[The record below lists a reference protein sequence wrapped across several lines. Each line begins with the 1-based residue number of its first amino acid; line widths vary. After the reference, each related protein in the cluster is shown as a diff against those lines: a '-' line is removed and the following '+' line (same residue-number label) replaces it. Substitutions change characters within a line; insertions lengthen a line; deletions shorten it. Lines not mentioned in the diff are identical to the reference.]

1 MKLGGFSKQ
10 QKQAVVLYVSTLLG
24 VLLGIF
30 SSIINTRFLDPGDYG
45 DVRYVQNILN
55 FIASLLLFG
64 YFLSGSRLLAL
75 SDKED
80 YSRRIRG
87 AMCVIL
93 GIASAVLIVACALC
107 GVFHTNKP
115 DVAFLFYISLPVCLY
130 PLLLNYVNTTAQGA
144 NHIGRLSN
152 ARLLPSLVY
161 VPVAYLVYKYWG
173 ASSERMVLLQWGI
186 YSFILFIIIISAR
199 TSFKDLKPIFA
210 SLNDENRNYGIQ
222 LYIGSL
228 VMVATNYI
236 AGITLG
242 YFNEDNTEVGFYT
255 LALTVTGPLSTLP
268 AIIGTTYFK
277 QFASQPKIPE
287 KVMRFTILLTVI
299 SCLLFICIIK
309 PLVVFLYSE
318 DYSVVGAYA
327 SLLAIGFA
335 IHGYGDMINRYLGS
349 HGHGLSIRNASIAN
363 GIFKIFGYIVL
374 VYYFNTMGAIVTT
387 LLCDI
392 IYTVVLMWYY
402 RRFIKNE

>member
-130 PLLLNYVNTTAQGA
+130 PLLLNYVNTTAQVD

-186 YSFILFIIIISAR
+186 YSFILFIWKIIVSIINI
-199 TSFKDLKPIFA
+199 IF
-210 SLNDENRNYGIQ
+210 IF
-222 LYIGSL
+222 YI
-228 VMVATNYI
+228 
-236 AGITLG
+236 
-242 YFNEDNTEVGFYT
+242 
-255 LALTVTGPLSTLP
+255 
-268 AIIGTTYFK
+268 
-277 QFASQPKIPE
+277 
-287 KVMRFTILLTVI
+287 
-299 SCLLFICIIK
+299 
-309 PLVVFLYSE
+309 
-318 DYSVVGAYA
+318 
-327 SLLAIGFA
+327 
-335 IHGYGDMINRYLGS
+335 
-349 HGHGLSIRNASIAN
+349 
-363 GIFKIFGYIVL
+363 
-374 VYYFNTMGAIVTT
+374 
-387 LLCDI
+387 
-392 IYTVVLMWYY
+392 
-402 RRFIKNE
+402 